1 MLDNTE
7 EARGE
12 VSAFLE
18 GKPKL
23 NGIKL
28 QRYNRFHL
36 NIILKLFDLE
46 DDGLFLLSTLS
57 MTAICGVSTSPGVS
71 QLVMFRWVLPA
82 HWPYHL
88 EMMAAVVPAYLGVT
102 RLENPSLHDRFYF
115 CVWSPAS
122 VIG

>member
-1 MLDNTE
+1 MLDNAE
-7 EARGE
+7 EGRGE
-12 VSAFLE
+12 VSAVLE

-36 NIILKLFDLE
+36 NIILKHFDLKE
-46 DDGLFLLSTLS
+46 DGLFLLSTLS
-57 MTAICGVSTSPGVS
+57 MTAICGVSTSPGIS
-71 QLVMFRWVLPA
+71 QLIMFRWVLPV
-82 HWPYHL
+82 HCSYHL

-102 RLENPSLHDRFYF
+102 RLENPSLHDGFYF
-115 CVWSPAS
+115 CIWNPAS